1 MMEHWVET
9 YPHTVYASVLLKDNK
24 ITNWKIG
31 ERKWTH
37 NMDMTRMFKLP
48 FNMDDYKGETV
59 ESTAFEVNNSEEHNK
74 AFSELAREWFRQWEL
89 HEEYQGQSI
98 Y

>member
-1 MMEHWVET
+1 MAHWVDT

-24 ITNWKIG
+24 IINWKIG
-31 ERKWTH
+31 ERKWKH

-48 FNMDDYKGETV
+48 FNMDGYEGETV
-59 ESTAFEVNNSEEHNK
+59 ESIGFEVNSDVEHNK
-74 AFSELAREWFRQWEL
+74 TFSELAKEWFKQWEV
-89 HEEYQGQSI
+89 HEEYNGSGV